1 MEKDLVVILP
11 LVVMVVWA
19 LATLLIDLWVPKNR
33 KGITALIACAG
44 LALSLG
50 LVLGRSAGSATA
62 FNGMVIV
69 DPFAAFLDV
78 IFIGSGLVGIALA
91 YDYLK
96 RQNIEHGEYYPLLM
110 FIVSGMLL
118 ITYAQDLIVV
128 FLALELLSLPLYVL
142 AGLAR
147 PRLESEESALKYF
160 LLGTFSSG
168 FVLYG
173 IALIY
178 GATAHTDFTGVAE
191 ALSSGI
197 AAAGHPTV
205 PALFLAGAGLVLV
218 GFGFKIAAV
227 PFHMWLPDVYQGAP
241 TSVTG
246 FMAVATKAAGF
257 AALLRVFM
265 TIFPSIAEQMM
276 PILWAIAALTML
288 AGNVLALAQ
297 TNIKRLLAYS
307 SIANA
312 GYMLI
317 AFVPYGQSGMAEQS
331 VASMLYYLAAYA
343 LTTFGAWAVVILL
356 EGAEGKGL
364 ELNDYAGLAKKYP
377 WLAAAMLIFMLSFAG
392 IPLTIGFWGKFY
404 LFRTAVLGGQI
415 ALAIIGLL
423 TSILS
428 AFYYLR
434 VVVLMYMKPGEPEV
448 HREPWLHLVVAVL
461 AAAVLL
467 LSLIPGP
474 LFDLASKAVIF

>member
-11 LVVMVVWA
+11 LVVLLVWA
-19 LATLLIDLWVPKNR
+19 LATLLIDLWIPKKR
-33 KGITALIACAG
+33 KGITALMACAG

-50 LVLGRSAGSATA
+50 IVLGRSGASLTA

-78 IFIGSGLVGIALA
+78 IFISSGLVGIALA

-96 RQNIEHGEYYPLLM
+96 RQDIEHGEYYPLLM
-110 FIVSGMLL
+110 FIVAGMIL
-118 ITYAQDLIVV
+118 ITYAQDLIII

-147 PRLESEESALKYF
+147 PKLESEEAALKYF

-173 IALIY
+173 IALIF
-178 GATAHTDFTGVAE
+178 GATARTDLVGVVASLTE
-191 ALSSGI
+191 GSAN
-197 AAAGHPTV
+197 
-205 PALFLAGAGLVLV
+205 PALFVVGAGLVLV
-218 GFGFKIAAV
+218 GFAFKMAAV

-257 AALLRVFM
+257 AALMRVFV
-265 TIFPSIAEQMM
+265 IAFPGIAEQMT
-276 PILWAIAALTML
+276 PILWTLAALTMI

-312 GYMLI
+312 GYLLV
-317 AFVPYGQSGMAEQS
+317 AFVPYGQAGVVGQS

-343 LTTFGAWAVVILL
+343 ITTFGAWAVVILL

-364 ELNDYAGLAKKYP
+364 GLSDYAGLAKKYP

-404 LFRTAVLGGQI
+404 LFRTAILGGQ
-415 ALAIIGLL
+415 
-423 TSILS
+423 
-428 AFYYLR
+428 
-434 VVVLMYMKPGEPEV
+434 VVLMYMKPGEPEAK
-448 HREPWLHLVVAVL
+448 REPWLHLVVAVM

-467 LSLIPGP
+467 LSLVPGP
-474 LFDLASKAVIF
+474 LFELASKAVIF

>member
-1 MEKDLVVILP
+1 
-11 LVVMVVWA
+11 
-19 LATLLIDLWVPKNR
+19 
-33 KGITALIACAG
+33 
-44 LALSLG
+44 
-50 LVLGRSAGSATA
+50 
-62 FNGMVIV
+62 
-69 DPFAAFLDV
+69 
-78 IFIGSGLVGIALA
+78 
-91 YDYLK
+91 
-96 RQNIEHGEYYPLLM
+96 M
-110 FIVSGMLL
+110 FIVAGMIL
-118 ITYAQDLIVV
+118 ITYAQDLIII

-147 PRLESEESALKYF
+147 PKLESEEAALKYF

-173 IALIY
+173 IALIF
-178 GATAHTDFTGVAE
+178 GATARTDLVGVVASLTE
-191 ALSSGI
+191 GSAN
-197 AAAGHPTV
+197 
-205 PALFLAGAGLVLV
+205 PALFVVGAGLVLV
-218 GFGFKIAAV
+218 GFAFKMAAV

-257 AALLRVFM
+257 AALMRVFV
-265 TIFPSIAEQMM
+265 IAFPGIAEQMT
-276 PILWAIAALTML
+276 PILWTLAALTMI

-312 GYMLI
+312 GYLLV
-317 AFVPYGQSGMAEQS
+317 AFVPYGQAGVVGQS

-343 LTTFGAWAVVILL
+343 ITTFGAWAVVILL

-364 ELNDYAGLAKKYP
+364 GLSDYAGLAKKYP

-404 LFRTAVLGGQI
+404 LFRTAILGGQVV
-415 ALAIIGLL
+415 LAIIGLL
-423 TSILS
+423 TSLLA

-434 VVVLMYMKPGEPEV
+434 VVVLMYMKPGEPEAK
-448 HREPWLHLVVAVL
+448 REPWLHLVVAVM

-467 LSLIPGP
+467 LSLVPGP
-474 LFDLASKAVIF
+474 LFELASKAVIF